1 MSDLKRALSRANL
14 GQAALLAVPWI
25 VLQLGGF
32 WALSD
37 PRAGAAGAAGVGAIA
52 MFAFLALAVWY
63 RWSHVQLANI
73 VQNLTDA
80 DAEYYGFFS
89 FFRLWGD
96 QLEFIRRRNPGYL
109 NALRLNYIALPLAF
123 LACVMNFWTAAL
135 LMVLIWLLTGM
146 LVRSAVVRVVSPQDS
161 LVPWAIRCK
170 VILLL
175 VLAIAAW
182 GVVRYEASRAERM
195 CDAKLAQLETAS
207 EPVSAADLA
216 KRYRLNGQN
225 GAELVA
231 AWKMIPAIPDA
242 LARLAAPVWIENV
255 PPDAYVEMEKFV
267 FNQDAPMRKL
277 TELERI
283 PTARLGCDLAKGF
296 EGVGDTQEL
305 IMRYRQ
311 LEWLEL
317 LRLLSAASIGNDRQV
332 GESWTGWGNLR
343 RQLSAEPALIYSMV
357 VMGMESRRLDA
368 LERVVNEFGIH
379 SDREMRL
386 LDADLAAS
394 EKELAA
400 NLEQGLR
407 GEVALSLISG
417 LDPMVEW
424 SRASGRFSGL
434 SRLFPAFQWARFRCK
449 FWYLEGMERFRNAVS
464 EPQRLEAAAAWL
476 RALPFGAEPVVSV
489 LSEVNGEMDRY
500 VALLRKAR
508 SARVALALDRSRKA
522 RGGFPET
529 LGDVSGLS
537 AELLADPAGGPL
549 AYSADGF
556 EVKAVDPAA
565 GSSRMQKFDGAEI
578 GGRNGFRLRK

>member
-52 MFAFLALAVWY
+52 MFAFLALAVWF

-182 GVVRYEASRAERM
+182 GAVRYEASRAERM

-216 KRYRLNGQN
+216 KRYRLTGRN

-231 AWKMIPAIPDA
+231 AWKTIPAIPDA

-267 FNQDAPMRKL
+267 FNQDALMRKL

-332 GESWTGWGNLR
+332 GDSWTGWGNLR

-424 SRASGRFSGL
+424 S
-434 SRLFPAFQWARFRCK
+434 PCFRP
-449 FWYLEGMERFRNAVS
+449 V
-464 EPQRLEAAAAWL
+464 L
-476 RALPFGAEPVVSV
+476 RVEPVVSGVPVGAVPLQV
-489 LSEVNGEMDRY
+489 LVSGGDGAVPERGFGAASGWR
-500 VALLRKAR
+500 LLRRGSGRCR
-508 SARVALALDRSRKA
+508 SARSRS
-522 RGGFPET
+522 
-529 LGDVSGLS
+529 S
-537 AELLADPAGGPL
+537 A
-549 AYSADGF
+549 S
-556 EVKAVDPAA
+556 
-565 GSSRMQKFDGAEI
+565 
-578 GGRNGFRLRK
+578 FRR

>member
-52 MFAFLALAVWY
+52 MFAFLALAVWF

-146 LVRSAVVRVVSPQDS
+146 LVRLAVVRVVSPQDS

-216 KRYRLNGQN
+216 KRYRLTGQN

-242 LARLAAPVWIENV
+242 LARLAARW
-255 PPDAYVEMEKFV
+255 
-267 FNQDAPMRKL
+267 
-277 TELERI
+277 
-283 PTARLGCDLAKGF
+283 
-296 EGVGDTQEL
+296 
-305 IMRYRQ
+305 
-311 LEWLEL
+311 
-317 LRLLSAASIGNDRQV
+317 
-332 GESWTGWGNLR
+332 
-343 RQLSAEPALIYSMV
+343 
-357 VMGMESRRLDA
+357 
-368 LERVVNEFGIH
+368 
-379 SDREMRL
+379 
-386 LDADLAAS
+386 
-394 EKELAA
+394 
-400 NLEQGLR
+400 
-407 GEVALSLISG
+407 
-417 LDPMVEW
+417 
-424 SRASGRFSGL
+424 
-434 SRLFPAFQWARFRCK
+434 
-449 FWYLEGMERFRNAVS
+449 
-464 EPQRLEAAAAWL
+464 
-476 RALPFGAEPVVSV
+476 
-489 LSEVNGEMDRY
+489 
-500 VALLRKAR
+500 
-508 SARVALALDRSRKA
+508 
-522 RGGFPET
+522 
-529 LGDVSGLS
+529 
-537 AELLADPAGGPL
+537 
-549 AYSADGF
+549 
-556 EVKAVDPAA
+556 
-565 GSSRMQKFDGAEI
+565 
-578 GGRNGFRLRK
+578 